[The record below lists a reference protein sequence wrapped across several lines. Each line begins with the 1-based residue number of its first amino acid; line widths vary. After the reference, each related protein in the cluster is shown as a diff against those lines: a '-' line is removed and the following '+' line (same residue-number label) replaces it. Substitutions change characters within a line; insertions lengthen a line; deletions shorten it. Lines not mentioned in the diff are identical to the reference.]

1 MPAQPAWFPRLP
13 AILVELESLDCEY
26 LDRHAVERIFGV
38 GERRARQLMAGL
50 PALQVGN
57 AVAVSRLALLERLRS
72 IATGTPFQWETQRRQ
87 RISAALH
94 GLRQHAA
101 ATRIPLPAPPVSTL
115 APDIHLHPGELR
127 IVFDGAEDLA
137 AKLYAL
143 AQMMANDWDAFHQ
156 RVTEE
161 D

>member
-72 IATGTPFQWETQRRQ
+72 IATGTPFNGRPNAANGSARRCMG
-87 RISAALH
+87 SVSM
-94 GLRQHAA
+94 LRPPAF
-101 ATRIPLPAPPVSTL
+101 PSLPRP
-115 APDIHLHPGELR
+115 
-127 IVFDGAEDLA
+127 
-137 AKLYAL
+137 
-143 AQMMANDWDAFHQ
+143 
-156 RVTEE
+156 
-161 D
+161 